1 MKKITLYRTAFL
13 LLVIPLL
20 GGCNNWLDL
29 EPQDAIIKDKYWKTK
44 EQVEAAV
51 IGVYASLLGAP
62 DGSRSIAELV
72 FLWGEMRA
80 DMIVP
85 NNNALF
91 DEEEII
97 NGNILQTNNL
107 ANWRVFYQTINYCNT
122 VLDLAPAVLD
132 IDPTF
137 KESQWQAYRAEMLTI
152 RSLMYFY
159 LVRTFK
165 EVPLKITATTSDDD
179 SYEIAKSTEEEI
191 LNQIV
196 ADLNEAER
204 FAVVSYGNQDQNKG
218 RVTRYTV
225 NALQADVYLWKE
237 DYASCKAAC
246 DKIINSGQ
254 FGVVESHEW
263 FSEIFVNG
271 NSNESI
277 FEIQF
282 DAEKTNPFFN
292 MFAINGR
299 WLSSILVL
307 EEIYTI
313 DFDVAE
319 NKDIRGENA
328 SLKSDGRIWKYTG
341 WDANRPRSIAESY
354 AHWIVYRLADILLMK
369 AEAMALTGEVDGA
382 LEIVNKIRT
391 RGHALEAT
399 YREIDSFDMEGMLE
413 YILEERAREFA
424 FEGKRWF
431 DVLRHARR
439 NNYANINLLINMA
452 VKTAPIDR
460 QQSIINKLRDTNSH
474 YMPIHQYELQTNKR
488 LVQNPF
494 YAK

>member
-1 MKKITLYRTAFL
+1 MKKITLYRTAFFL
-13 LLVIPLL
+13 LAMPWLA
-20 GGCNNWLDL
+20 GCNQWLDL

-51 IGVYASLLGAP
+51 IGVYASLLGAT
-62 DGSRSIAELV
+62 DGSRSIPELA

-91 DEEEII
+91 DEQEVV
-97 NGNILQTNNL
+97 NGNILQTNGL
-107 ANWRVFYQTINYCNT
+107 ANWRVFYRTINYCNT
-122 VLDLAPAVLD
+122 VLDLAPAVLNS
-132 IDPTF
+132 DPTF

-159 LVRTFK
+159 LVRTFR

-179 SYEIAKSTEEEI
+179 PYEMAKSTEEEI
-191 LNQIV
+191 INQIV
-196 ADLNEAER
+196 ADLKEAEPL
-204 FAVVSYGNQDQNKG
+204 AVVSYGHQDRNKG

-237 DYASCKAAC
+237 DYDNCKIAC
-246 DKIINSGQ
+246 DKIINAGQ
-254 FGVVESHEW
+254 FGVVESNAW

-319 NKDIRGENA
+319 NKDIRGEDA
-328 SLKSDGRIWKYTG
+328 SLKSDGRIWKYIG
-341 WDANRPRSIAESY
+341 WDASRPRSISESY
-354 AHWIVYRLADILLMK
+354 AHWIVYRLADILLIK
-369 AEAMALTGEVDGA
+369 AEAMALTGEGEGA
-382 LEIVNKIRT
+382 LEIIDKIRT

-399 YREIDSFDMEGMLE
+399 RREVDPFDVDGLLE

-439 NNYANINLLINMA
+439 NNYANLNLLINMA

-474 YMPIHQYELQTNKR
+474 YLPIFQYELQTNSR

>member
-1 MKKITLYRTAFL
+1 MKKITLHRTAFL
-13 LLVIPLL
+13 LFVILLL

-29 EPQDAIIKDKYWKTK
+29 EPQDAIIKDRYWKTK

-51 IGVYASLLGAP
+51 VGVYASLLGAP
-62 DGSRSIAELV
+62 DGARSIPELA

-91 DEEEII
+91 DEEEVV
-97 NGNILQTNNL
+97 NGNILQTNGL

-152 RSLMYFY
+152 RSLLYFY

-165 EVPLKITATTSDDD
+165 EVPLKIAATTSDDD
-179 SYEIAKSTEEEI
+179 PYEIPKSTEEEI
-191 LNQIV
+191 LNQLV

-204 FAVVSYGNQDQNKG
+204 LAVVSYGNQDQNKG

-225 NALQADVYLWKE
+225 NALQADIYLWKE

-263 FSEIFVNG
+263 FPEIFVTG

-292 MFAINGR
+292 MFATNGR

-307 EEIYTI
+307 EEVYTI

-328 SLKSDGRIWKYTG
+328 SLKSDGRIWKYMG
-341 WDANRPRSIAESY
+341 WDGTRPRSIAESY

-382 LEIVNKIRT
+382 REIVNKIRT

-399 YREIDSFDMEGMLE
+399 YREIDSFDVQGMLE

-439 NNYANINLLINMA
+439 NNYANLNLLINMA

-474 YMPIHQYELQTNKR
+474 YLPVFQYELQTNKR

>member
-1 MKKITLYRTAFL
+1 MKKFTLYRTSVLFL
-13 LLVIPLL
+13 LIVLL
-20 GGCNNWLDL
+20 GGCNDWLDL

-51 IGVYASLLGAP
+51 IGVYASLLGTT
-62 DGSRSIAELV
+62 DGSRSIPELA

-80 DMIVP
+80 DMIIP

-91 DEEEII
+91 DEVEVV
-97 NGNILQTNNL
+97 NGNILQTNGL
-107 ANWRVFYQTINYCNT
+107 ANWRAFYKTINYCNT
-122 VLDLAPAVLD
+122 VLDLAPAVMES
-132 IDPTF
+132 DPTF
-137 KESQWQAYRAEMLTI
+137 KESQLQAYRAEMLTI

-165 EVPLKITATTSDDD
+165 EVPLKITATVSDDD
-179 SYEIAKSTEEEI
+179 PYEIPKSTEEEI
-191 LNQIV
+191 LNRII
-196 ADLNEAER
+196 ADLNEAEQL
-204 FAVVSYGNQDQNKG
+204 AVASYGNHDMNKG

-225 NALQADVYLWKE
+225 NAIQADVYLWKE
-237 DYASCKAAC
+237 DYANCKIAC

-254 FGVVESHEW
+254 FGIVESNAW
-263 FSEIFVNG
+263 FLEIFVEG

-277 FEIQF
+277 FELQF
-282 DAEKTNPFFN
+282 DAQKTNPFYN
-292 MFAINGR
+292 MFATNGR

-307 EEIYTI
+307 EEVYTI

-319 NKDIRGENA
+319 NKDIRGEDA
-328 SLKSDGRIWKYTG
+328 SLKSDGRIWKYMG
-341 WDANRPRSIAESY
+341 WDASRSRTIAESY
-354 AHWIVYRLADILLMK
+354 ANWIVYRYADIRLMK
-369 AEAMALTGEVDGA
+369 AEAMALTGEGA
-382 LEIVNKIRT
+382 GAIDIINSIRT

-399 YREIDSFDMEGMLE
+399 RKDIDPADVEGLLE
-413 YILEERAREFA
+413 YLLEERAREFA

-439 NNYANINLLINMA
+439 NNYANLNLLINMA

-474 YMPIHQYELQTNKR
+474 YLPIFQYELQTNR
-488 LVQNPF
+488 QLVQNPF

>member
-1 MKKITLYRTAFL
+1 MKKFTRYRTSAL
-13 LLVIPLL
+13 LLFALLL
-20 GGCNNWLDL
+20 GGCGDWLDL

-51 IGVYASLLGAP
+51 IGVYASLLGTT
-62 DGSRSIAELV
+62 DGSRSITELA
-72 FLWGEMRA
+72 FLWGEMRG

-91 DEEEII
+91 DEVEVV
-97 NGNILQTNNL
+97 NGNILQTNRL
-107 ANWRVFYQTINYCNT
+107 ADWRSFYKTINYCNT
-122 VLDLAPAVLD
+122 VLDLAPDVLD
-132 IDPTF
+132 SDPTF
-137 KESQWQAYRAEMLTI
+137 KEEQLQAYRAEMLTI

-159 LVRTFK
+159 LVRTFR
-165 EVPLKITATTSDDD
+165 EVPLKIRATVSDGDP
-179 SYEIAKSTEEEI
+179 YEIAKSTEEEV
-191 LNQIV
+191 LNQII
-196 ADLNEAER
+196 ADLTEAEQI
-204 FAVVSYGNQDQNKG
+204 AVASYGNHDKNKG

-225 NALQADVYLWKE
+225 NALQADVYLWKG
-237 DYASCKAAC
+237 DYASCKVAC

-254 FGVVESHEW
+254 FGIVESNVW
-263 FSEIFVNG
+263 FSGIFVEG

-277 FEIQF
+277 FELQF
-282 DAEKTNPFFN
+282 DAQKTNPFFN
-292 MFAINGR
+292 MFAVNGR
-299 WLSSILVL
+299 WLASILVM

-313 DFDVAE
+313 DFDVAD
-319 NKDIRGENA
+319 NKDIRGESA
-328 SLKSDGRIWKYTG
+328 SLQTDGRIWKYIG
-341 WDANRPRSIAESY
+341 WDASRPRSIAESY
-354 AHWIVYRLADILLMK
+354 AHWIVYRFADILLMK
-369 AEAMALTGEVDGA
+369 AEAMALTGEGEGA
-382 LEIVNKIRT
+382 IEIINKIRA
-391 RGHALEAT
+391 RGHALDAT
-399 YREIDSFDMEGMLE
+399 RRDVNPSDIEGLLE

-439 NNYANINLLINMA
+439 DNYANLNFLINLA

-474 YMPIHQYELQTNKR
+474 YLPIFQYELETNTL